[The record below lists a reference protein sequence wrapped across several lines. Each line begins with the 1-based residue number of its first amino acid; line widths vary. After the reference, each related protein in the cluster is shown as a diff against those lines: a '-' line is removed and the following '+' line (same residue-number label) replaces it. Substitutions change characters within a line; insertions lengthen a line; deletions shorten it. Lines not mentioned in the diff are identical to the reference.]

1 MIPRAAGEPNTER
14 VALPDTYCTPM
25 TQMTTSSRRFAG
37 MNRLYGDGATACL
50 AQAHVCVVGVGGVGS
65 WAVEALARCGVGTL
79 TLIDADHVVE
89 SNVNRQ
95 IQAISDNLGKAKITA
110 LRERIA
116 QINPDCA
123 VHEVDD
129 FIGEDTLALLPE
141 AADVVLDCTDQV
153 KAKLAMIV
161 CCQQR
166 RQALLTCGAAGGKT
180 DATRIVQ
187 SDLAYSIQDPIL
199 AKIRQHLRRT
209 ARLTSR
215 GATQS
220 TKKPLKMGVPVLYS
234 DEAVRYPQADASS
247 CTTDFAAMSVSTQSA
262 APQGLNCAGFGSSV
276 MVTASFGMAAAQW
289 AVAQILDIKKAR

>member
-1 MIPRAAGEPNTER
+1 MSQTTEP
-14 VALPDTYCTPM
+14 
-25 TQMTTSSRRFAG
+25 SRRFAG
-37 MNRLYGDGATACL
+37 MNRLYGDGATERL

-95 IQAISDNLGKAKITA
+95 IQAVTDNLGKAKITA

-129 FIGEDTLALLPE
+129 FIDADTLALLPA

-153 KAKLAMIV
+153 KAKLAMIAF
-161 CCQQR
+161 CKQR
-166 RQALLTCGAAGGKT
+166 RQKLLTCGAAGGKT

-199 AKIRQHLRRT
+199 AKIRQQLRRE
-209 ARLTSR
+209 SR
-215 GATQS
+215 SSRSSHAGAVQKP
-220 TKKPLKMGVPVLYS
+220 KKPVKMDVPVLYS
-234 DEAVRYPQADASS
+234 DEAARYPVVSASVCAVGDAPV
-247 CTTDFAAMSVSTQSA
+247 AA

-289 AVAQILDIKKAR
+289 AVAQILDMKKAR

>member
-1 MIPRAAGEPNTER
+1 
-14 VALPDTYCTPM
+14 M
-25 TQMTTSSRRFAG
+25 TQNTPSSRRFAG
-37 MNRLYGDGATACL
+37 MNRLYGEGATERL

-95 IQAISDNLGKAKITA
+95 IQAVSDNLGKAKITA

-116 QINPDCA
+116 QINPDCM
-123 VHEVDD
+123 VYEVDD
-129 FIGEDTLALLPE
+129 FIAEDTLELLP
-141 AADVVLDCTDQV
+141 ASADVVLDCTDQV

-161 CCQQR
+161 FCKQR
-166 RQALLTCGAAGGKT
+166 RQPLLTCGAAGGKT

-187 SDLAYSIQDPIL
+187 ADLAYSIQDPIL
-199 AKIRQHLRRT
+199 AKIRQQLRR
-209 ARLTSR
+209 ASR
-215 GATQS
+215 KDAAQKS
-220 TKKPLKMGVPVLYS
+220 KKPVKMDVPVLYS
-234 DEAVRYPQADASS
+234 DEAVRYPVASAEACVVGDAPI
-247 CTTDFAAMSVSTQSA
+247 AA

-289 AVAQILDIKKAR
+289 AVAQILAQKKA

>member
-1 MIPRAAGEPNTER
+1 MNQNTH
-14 VALPDTYCTPM
+14 L
-25 TQMTTSSRRFAG
+25 SRRFSG
-37 MNRLYGDGATACL
+37 MNRLYGDGATKRL

-95 IQAISDNLGKAKITA
+95 IQAVTDNLGKAKITA

-116 QINPDCA
+116 QINPHCI

-129 FIGEDTLALLPE
+129 FIAEDTLGLLP
-141 AADVVLDCTDQV
+141 ATADVVLDCTDQV

-161 CCQQR
+161 FCKQR
-166 RQALLTCGAAGGKT
+166 HQPLLTCGAAGGKT

-187 SDLAYSIQDPIL
+187 ADLAHSIQDPIL
-199 AKIRQHLRRT
+199 AKIRQQLRR
-209 ARLTSR
+209 ASR
-215 GATQS
+215 KDAVQKS
-220 TKKPLKMGVPVLYS
+220 KKPVKMDVPVLYS
-234 DEAVRYPQADASS
+234 DEAVRYPA
-247 CTTDFAAMSVSTQSA
+247 VSAEACAVGEVPMAA

-289 AVAQILDIKKAR
+289 AVAQILTQKKAQ